1 MRISSARKEIARRA
15 AAVFGGR
22 PRVDRYWDEA
32 ERNSVDM
39 LSCADSP
46 CVGVNSYA
54 TLGVSE
60 SPLFSDG
67 RELNVR
73 AELVG
78 ACSSKWTEFPNYM
91 ATAAFSVIKD
101 KMLVAPG
108 IIVPHALAMYNAS
121 KTMKHFLLLPPFLWE
136 GRLETIALEDRTV
149 AWLLTVPISDQE
161 LRLANAESVAVL
173 EEIFEN
179 KQIDIFDLARVSVV

>member
-1 MRISSARKEIARRA
+1 
-15 AAVFGGR
+15 
-22 PRVDRYWDEA
+22 
-32 ERNSVDM
+32 
-39 LSCADSP
+39 
-46 CVGVNSYA
+46 
-54 TLGVSE
+54 
-60 SPLFSDG
+60 
-67 RELNVR
+67 
-73 AELVG
+73 
-78 ACSSKWTEFPNYM
+78 M

-179 KQIDIFDLARVSVV
+179 KQIDIFDLARVSVVWASDMRGQRMCGVRSPIAHSCRGSPGA